1 MEAGNMMRKINTSEA
16 IKLYDSCCEMY
27 CLDNRITS
35 AARLKKKIAEIFEE
49 DLEYS
54 LAAKYY

>member
-1 MEAGNMMRKINTSEA
+1 MMRKINTSEA